1 MIAQQYKN
9 IIEWTLSLNN
19 SLSDSDSL
27 TVARKIFDNLGV
39 ALPQGRLEDIVTILN
54 TKKYMGWT
62 PCTKDDAQKFADAGV
77 AAIAIDTSKIIVISP
92 DEKTGNFSH
101 TPKMSGSENIHIKH
115 TTKLSNDEGDS
126 MLFFS
131 YSYGHPVPSK

>member
-77 AAIAIDTSKIIVISP
+77 IAIAIDNSKIIIIPPNEKIS
-92 DEKTGNFSH
+92 NFSH
-101 TPKMSGSENIHIKH
+101 TVKMDGSENMHIKH
-115 TTKLSNDEGDS
+115 TAKLSSDES
-126 MLFFS
+126 EKMLFFS